1 MEQYS
6 NQKIHVRFHG
16 RSEELTAVSLA
27 VSDASQ
33 DTMLKQAIAQHFD
46 LPPHTLDQ
54 HVVIRTS
61 QAIIVR
67 PEAIYG

>member
-6 NQKIHVRFHG
+6 NQTIHVRFHG
-16 RSEELTAVSLA
+16 RSEELTEASLA
-27 VSDASQ
+27 VSHTSQ
-33 DTMLKQAIAQHFD
+33 DTALKEAIAHHFD